1 MKGFSIFRAIPLLF
15 LLLSFAAG
23 ATAPRISA
31 QMFGVEKKDD
41 IAAYSSAGSGR
52 DIDMLS
58 ELVMA
63 AFAEKGLVPILDVM
77 PSRQL
82 ARYALSSGDAPSLV
96 GLQEDIPA
104 RGNYRAVA
112 FYPGD
117 QEGKAEFLIF
127 SREGKR
133 AEELYRAFNAGLQEI
148 LKNGKYRKIVE
159 KHHGRLPQ
167 DIALKLKGLNPG
179 WK

>member
-41 IAAYSSAGSGR
+41 IAAYSSSGSGR
-52 DIDMLS
+52 DVEMLT

-63 AFAEKGLVPILDVM
+63 AFAEKGLTPVLDVM

-82 ARYALSSGDAPSLV
+82 ARYALSSGDSPSLV
-96 GLQEDIPA
+96 GLQDDIPVK
-104 RGNYRAVA
+104 GNYRTVV
-112 FYPGD
+112 FYLRGK
-117 QEGKAEFLIF
+117 EGEAELLIF
-127 SREGKR
+127 SREGRR
-133 AEELYRAFNAGLQEI
+133 ADELYRAFNSGLQAI

-159 KHHGRLPQ
+159 KHHGRLPENFE
-167 DIALKLKGLNPG
+167 LKLKGLNPG